1 MQQADAVARP
11 PEMTALGY
19 GSISRKRNRVTVVT
33 WATPQAISDFTNP
46 TKYVPAILQ
55 LCPADPHSVRQGR
68 TSTRGAMMGC
78 CRAPPPL
85 LCRANAAVQRHAARA
100 TTSEFGA
107 FETCRRALRMSGY

>member
-68 TSTRGAMMGC
+68 TSTRGAMMGF

-85 LCRANAAVQRHAARA
+85 FAAPMPPSSGTLQGRRLPSLAR
-100 TTSEFGA
+100 
-107 FETCRRALRMSGY
+107 L